1 MLQRET
7 CLVLR
12 VQASFLTSGA
22 GQGTEATS
30 LSQPQGQHPAG
41 ALVRSAE
48 SLPAGA
54 WVLNPLASVSRWF
67 PADATSVQLAR
78 GGEVP

>member
-1 MLQRET
+1 MSVFQRTGMLQRET

-48 SLPAGA
+48 SLPPRRSLG
-54 WVLNPLASVSRWF
+54 VEPPGLSFPL
-67 PADATSVQLAR
+67 
-78 GGEVP
+78 VPS